1 MNFATSID
9 PKWGQWLNVLAF
21 FLSGLAMAGWW
32 QDFMTPQHAAAV
44 VGLTNLV
51 VSTLNFVLHGMPG
64 PTDYRAIE
72 KAAAAIIIAL
82 VVFGTLLSG
91 GQAFAQARNNQPVF
105 RPTVPTGNLPADIKK
120 SFTPDAPATQDG
132 DVALTGD
139 PIKDLH
145 AAIQRGG
152 AKLIVHLK
160 MTYALAQAKGAD
172 GAPVDPTSAPCAKAL
187 VPIVDLVVNGPK
199 AGTVDASDPMALT
212 ADEQVIASNTSEP
225 EGIPVKIEKARII
238 RLALQSPALNI
249 ACGALVQDEVKQAGN
264 LIGKITSLITGAGL
278 VGIVP

>member
-32 QDFMTPQHAAAV
+32 QDFMTPQHAAAA

-64 PTDYRAIE
+64 PTDYRAIA
-72 KAAAAIIIAL
+72 KAAVVVLVIVGAL
-82 VVFGTLLSG
+82 FSS

-105 RPTVPTGNLPADIKK
+105 RPTVPTGNLPADLKK
-120 SFTPDAPATQDG
+120 SFTPDPVTKDG
-132 DVALTGD
+132 DVGLTGD

-145 AAIQRGG
+145 AAIKQGG

-212 ADEQVIASNTSEP
+212 ADEEVMASNTSEP

-249 ACGALVQDEVKQAGN
+249 ACGALVQDEVKQGAN
-264 LIGKITSLITGAGL
+264 LIGKITGLITGAGVL
-278 VGIVP
+278 SIVP